1 VILLLFAGL
10 TAYPDFRLELSLSSH
25 GRRSAIG
32 LTAKPGIPLTAATLP
47 PLHEMMLPDRCPGL
61 APLFAGWSVAWLL
74 HRAAVDGVA
83 APGGETTRLTAQMKP
98 ANSRAT
104 AVTAR
109 FLGLPFLTSAR

>member
-1 VILLLFAGL
+1 MILLLFACL

-32 LTAKPGIPLTAATLP
+32 LTAKSGILLTAAHAP
-47 PLHEMMLPDRCPGL
+47 AIARMMLPDRRPGIGSL
-61 APLFAGWSVAWLL
+61 LVDRLRLL
-74 HRAAVDGVA
+74 HWVALAALAA
-83 APGGETTRLTAQMKP
+83 APARETARPTAQMKP

-109 FLGLPFLTSAR
+109 FLGFPFLSNAR